1 MKIQSTPNRYQK
13 LSTKTFELE
22 RLQLRL
28 ERKFESHHLVN
39 LKNGL
44 ENKLQANASDKKH
57 PHIVRG

>member
-1 MKIQSTPNRYQK
+1 MDSTTSRYKK

-44 ENKLQANASDKKH
+44 ENKLQANASNKKD
-57 PHIVRG
+57 PHVVRG